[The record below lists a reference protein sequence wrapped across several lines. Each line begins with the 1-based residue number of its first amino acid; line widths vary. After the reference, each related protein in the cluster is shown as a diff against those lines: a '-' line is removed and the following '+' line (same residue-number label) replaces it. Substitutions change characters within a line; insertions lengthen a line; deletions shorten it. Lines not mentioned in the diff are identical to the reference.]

1 MRNRFTLVALIA
13 LLCCSAPMTL
23 RGADKD
29 DVKDAKPAKKDAK
42 RHTSLT
48 VAILD
53 FDTNAPGSPD
63 LGKQIGEALTAT
75 LTGED
80 GFTLVDRSSMART
93 LQENELNLTGLV
105 NTDQATKIGKL
116 VGAKILVT
124 GKVFPLDK
132 QLFFTAKLIG
142 TETSLVEGVLVKGD
156 KDGSLGDLLM
166 QLSDKVAKRL
176 RDAGPKLV
184 AQDDALQDPLP
195 GLKKALAG
203 RKLPKVAVRIA
214 ERHVTLAPTVHID
227 PAAET
232 EVRMV
237 LRDAG
242 FTVIEGDDKQIA
254 DAGVKYLVDGEAFSE
269 FAARIATLVNCTA
282 RVELKVTN
290 RKTGEVA
297 VTDRETTRA
306 IDLSENIA
314 GKTALQKAGHQLGIR
329 VLEYF
334 DKTLPAA
341 AEKKQSKKQKKSEE

>member
-1 MRNRFTLVALIA
+1 MRNRFPIVALTA
-13 LLCCSAPMTL
+13 LLTCAAPAML
-23 RGADKD
+23 RAADKD
-29 DVKDAKPAKKDAK
+29 DAADAKPLKKDGKQNA
-42 RHTSLT
+42 TLT

-53 FDTNAPGSPD
+53 FEANAPGSPD
-63 LGKQIGEALTAT
+63 LGRQIGEALTAT

-93 LQENELNLTGLV
+93 LQESELNLTGLV

-176 RDAGPKLV
+176 RDAGPRLV

-195 GLKKALAG
+195 RLKKALAG
-203 RKLPKVAVRIA
+203 RMLPKVAVRIA
-214 ERHVTLAPTVHID
+214 ERHVTLGPAAHID
-227 PAAET
+227 PAVQT
-232 EVRMV
+232 EVTML

-242 FTVIEGDDKQIA
+242 FTVVEGDEKEIA
-254 DAGVKYLVDGEAFSE
+254 DAQVKYLVDGEAFSE
-269 FAARIATLVNCTA
+269 FAARIATLVNCTG
-282 RVELKVTN
+282 RVELKIAD
-290 RKTGEVA
+290 RKTGEVVYA
-297 VTDRETTRA
+297 DRETTRA

-314 GKTALQKAGHQLGIR
+314 GKTALQKAGHQLGVR

-334 DKTLPAA
+334 DKTLPAG
-341 AEKKQSKKQKKSEE
+341 EKKESQKEKKSED

>member
-1 MRNRFTLVALIA
+1 MRANPLRIPLIA
-13 LLCCSAPMTL
+13 LLSLTLCSPLLA
-23 RGADKD
+23 ADKEPS
-29 DVKDAKPAKKDAK
+29 KSKADAGQTP
-42 RHTSLT
+42 SLT

-75 LTGED
+75 LTGDD
-80 GFTLVDRSSMART
+80 GFTLVDRSSMAKT
-93 LQENELNLTGLV
+93 LQENQLNLTGLV
-105 NTDQATKIGKL
+105 NADQATKIGKL

-156 KDGSLGDLLM
+156 RDGSLGDLLM

-176 RDAGPKLV
+176 RDAGPRLI
-184 AQDDALQDPLP
+184 ARDDALQDPLP
-195 GLKKALAG
+195 GLKKSLAG
-203 RKLPKVAVRIA
+203 RKLPKVAVRIT
-214 ERHVTLAPTVHID
+214 ERHVTLALAARID

-232 EVRMV
+232 EVRMI

-242 FTVIEGDDKQIA
+242 FTVIEGDEKEIA
-254 DAGVKYLVDGEAFSE
+254 DAGVKYLIDGEAFSE
-269 FAARIATLVNCTA
+269 FAARIATLVNCSA
-282 RVELKVTN
+282 RVEIKMTD

-297 VTDRETTRA
+297 FTDRQTARA
-306 IDLSENIA
+306 IDLAENIA

-329 VLEYF
+329 IVQYF
-334 DKTLPAA
+334 DSTIPQ
-341 AEKKQSKKQKKSEE
+341 EKGKNAKIGK